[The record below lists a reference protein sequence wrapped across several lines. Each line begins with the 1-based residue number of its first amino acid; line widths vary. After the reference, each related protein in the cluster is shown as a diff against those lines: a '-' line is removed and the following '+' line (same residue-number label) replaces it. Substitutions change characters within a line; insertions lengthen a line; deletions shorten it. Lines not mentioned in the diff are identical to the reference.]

1 MTSFHP
7 TDVHARLGDLFYVEV
22 DAAQFEPVA
31 LRYRNDQALSSIG
44 LSHVDDAF
52 LEKHFLQFDPFE
64 GSLKRPLALAYH
76 GHQFR
81 HYNPDIGDGRGFL
94 FAQAYDQH
102 DRLLDMGTKGSG
114 QTPFSR
120 SGDGRLT
127 LQGGVREILAA
138 GMLEQRGV
146 YTSKALVLF
155 ETTDRL
161 DRHDEPSPTRAGVLT
176 RLSHSHIRIG
186 TFQRLA
192 ALGAHEEIGALIDHC
207 LTHYLTEEDYSAK
220 ADEGK
225 AIIMFRKTV
234 SRMAWLVAEWM
245 AAGFVHGVL
254 NTDNLTITAES
265 FDYGP
270 FRFLER
276 YEPGFTAAYFDQTG
290 LYAYAR
296 QPEAVGWALARFAEC
311 LMPHASLDG
320 LQAELNLFAG
330 LYKHAWLTQHLML
343 AGLAPNVINI
353 EKLSSEVLA
362 SIQEHQGPFVD
373 LHNHLR
379 KEFAKHPNV
388 KEIREGAHRMVP
400 MHHGIVEDIWAPIHE
415 NDDWQTF
422 DDFVSEKFQRPRSSL
437 RADVAG
443 APPSSSN

>member
-1 MTSFHP
+1 MTSFRP
-7 TDVHARLGDLFYVEV
+7 TDIHASLGDLFFAKV
-22 DAAQFEPVA
+22 DAAQFDAVA
-31 LRYRNDQALSSIG
+31 LRYRNDKALSSIG

-52 LEKHFLQFDPFE
+52 LQRHFLEFNPFE
-64 GSLKRPLALAYH
+64 ESMQRPLALAYH

-94 FAQAYDQH
+94 FAQAYDH
-102 DRLLDMGTKGSG
+102 HGRLLDMGTKGSG

-192 ALGAHEEIGALIDHC
+192 ALGAHEAIGQLIDHC
-207 LTHYLTEEDYSAK
+207 LAHYLIEEDHFKK

-276 YEPGFTAAYFDQTG
+276 YEPGFTAAYFDHSG

-296 QPEAVGWALARFAEC
+296 QPEAVGWALARLAEC
-311 LMPHASLDG
+311 LMPHASLEG
-320 LQAELNLFAG
+320 LQAELDHFAEI
-330 LYKHAWLTQHLML
+330 YKHAWLTQHLML

-362 SIQEHQGPFVD
+362 NIQAHQGPFVD

-379 KEFAKHPNV
+379 KEFAKHLMLKRSARAPTAWCPCTMGLWRIFGRRFTKMMIGRHLMILCQKNF
-388 KEIREGAHRMVP
+388 KELALP
-400 MHHGIVEDIWAPIHE
+400 CD
-415 NDDWQTF
+415 
-422 DDFVSEKFQRPRSSL
+422 
-437 RADVAG
+437 
-443 APPSSSN
+443 